1 MSTTSIRSRCTRPG
15 VGERTEGNYA
25 GGVPLAERGLRK
37 MHTAMFKAVPGPG
50 GVGQPVYTGLHVIAG
65 CMYSGKSEEL
75 IRILSLWKHTGIDI
89 EVYTHGSSVQTGDG
103 FLKSRAGTRFPA
115 QLISSLR
122 EIKWRRNGGQRIIAI
137 DEAQFFDE
145 AEAPIIAALADRALV
160 IVAGLDTDFRGE
172 PFQLM
177 AAVLAM
183 ADSVTKLSAVC
194 ARCKTP
200 GATFTQRLINGKPA
214 PYESPR
220 FMPGDA
226 DLYEPRCR
234 RCYERPPRVDD
245 KNVRLFELEEV

>member
-1 MSTTSIRSRCTRPG
+1 
-15 VGERTEGNYA
+15 
-25 GGVPLAERGLRK
+25 
-37 MHTAMFKAVPGPG
+37 MHSAMFKAGNGLGAVHR
-50 GVGQPVYTGLHVIAG
+50 PVYTGLHVIAG

-89 EVYTHGSSVQTGDG
+89 EVYTHGSSVQTGQG
-103 FLKSRAGTRFPA
+103 YLKSRSGTHFPA
-115 QLISSLR
+115 TMISSLR
-122 EIKWRRNGGQRIIAI
+122 DIRWKRTSGQRIIAI

-145 AEAPIIAALADRALV
+145 AEVPIVAALADRALV

-177 AAVLAM
+177 ADVLAM

-200 GATFTQRLINGKPA
+200 GATFTQRLINGQPA

-234 RCYERPPRVDD
+234 RCYEPPPRVGE
-245 KNVRLFELEEV
+245 KNVRLFDLDEG

>member
-1 MSTTSIRSRCTRPG
+1 
-15 VGERTEGNYA
+15 
-25 GGVPLAERGLRK
+25 
-37 MHTAMFKAVPGPG
+37 MHTSMFKAGNGLAAVH
-50 GVGQPVYTGLHVIAG
+50 QPVYNGLHVIAG

-89 EVYTHGSSVQTGDG
+89 EVYTHGSSVQTGEG
-103 FLKSRAGTRFPA
+103 VLKSRSGTHFPA
-115 QLISSLR
+115 TMISSLR
-122 EIKWRRNGGQRIIAI
+122 QIRWRNTPGQRIVAI
-137 DEAQFFDE
+137 DEAQFFHEDE
-145 AEAPIIAALADRALV
+145 VPIIAKLAERALV

-200 GATFTQRLINGKPA
+200 TATFTQRLINGKPA

-234 RCYERPPRVDD
+234 RCYEPPPRVGE
-245 KNVRLFELEEV
+245 KNVRLFELGEG